1 MRKCCSTTIFL
12 SIIFVLVSA
21 LIFGLLESARTAGV
35 RFYLQTAADSSIDS
49 LFSEYHRDVWEDYR
63 LILLECRKEQ
73 KAVKSLEAYLKTYV
87 ENSGIYRLKE
97 PSVNISDIQYIT
109 DNGGK
114 WFENEVLDY
123 MKYNLIDFEHTPETT
138 QQLAK
143 DIEEAGTMKEIT
155 TAYGEHS
162 KEAAGLEKSLS
173 KISSNFNTQKEL
185 YNQALED
192 IKNKNR
198 AGLEDKVVR
207 IKAEIGK
214 LDNLLSDYQRKAD
227 KLSENLSETEAKYS
241 EKWESL
247 SENNKEL
254 LSGNIS
260 SYRTYTDNDGVRRME
275 ILNKVDAAKENTR
288 YIDGTDD
295 ILSRIEDRE
304 DEEDYDEDEADELW
318 DELKSQWETFNI
330 PVIESRHGIADEKK
344 EDLIENAGKKFG
356 GEILELVIP
365 PDRTLSHTS
374 IDTIAFPS
382 KTSVSERLGE
392 NTGLIDAVIM
402 DEYAVRFFTDF
413 TDKSEKE
420 VQYELE
426 YIIAG
431 LDNDTSNLRSV
442 LLKILAIRE
451 GLNYIHIVTDKN
463 KMDQVNTLANI
474 ISGVFGVPALSVL
487 ISCLII
493 GVWALA
499 ESIIDIRALLAG
511 KKVPIYKTASDWK
524 LSLDSLLASGGS
536 GGSSEPP
543 LLKKPEKGEE
553 AEDESDGKG
562 IDYEAYLRLMLLVE
576 DGVVQ
581 DYRMMDMIQHNIGYK
596 KKDFLMNKMIYGM
609 NISVQCTS
617 ERAFCRFGLVR
628 DELASMESSYKLG
641 VNTLKV
647 Y

>member
-198 AGLEDKVVR
+198 AGFEDKVVR

-214 LDNLLSDYQRKAD
+214 LDNFLSDYQRKAD
-227 KLSENLSETEAKYS
+227 KLSENLSETEAK
-241 EKWESL
+241 
-247 SENNKEL
+247 
-254 LSGNIS
+254 
-260 SYRTYTDNDGVRRME
+260 
-275 ILNKVDAAKENTR
+275 
-288 YIDGTDD
+288 DGTDD

-344 EDLIENAGKKFG
+344 EELIENAGKKFG